1 MKRTLT
7 YARKIGSVPFEAA
20 PGQVVQVP
28 LFPGILKHLAPSE
41 LRGAL
46 SSPATV
52 RKYTC
57 EALRTAAWPILRE
70 FPRDWIKTCLPL
82 ADLRPGRRRALEF
95 LLG

>member
-7 YARKIGSVPFEAA
+7 FARSFGVVRFEAF
-20 PGQVVQVP
+20 PGQVLDIP
-28 LFPGILKHLAPSE
+28 LFSGIFKHAPPRELAG
-41 LRGAL
+41 LL
-46 SSPATV
+46 SSAAAI

-57 EALRTAAWPILRE
+57 EAMRTAAWPILRE
-70 FPRDWIKTCLPL
+70 FPREWLRACIPL

>member
-7 YARKIGSVPFEAA
+7 YARKFGSVSFEAA
-20 PGQVVQVP
+20 PGRVIQVP

-41 LRGAL
+41 LSAAL
-46 SSPATV
+46 SSPAVV

-70 FPRDWIKTCLPL
+70 FPR
-82 ADLRPGRRRALEF
+82 E
-95 LLG
+95 